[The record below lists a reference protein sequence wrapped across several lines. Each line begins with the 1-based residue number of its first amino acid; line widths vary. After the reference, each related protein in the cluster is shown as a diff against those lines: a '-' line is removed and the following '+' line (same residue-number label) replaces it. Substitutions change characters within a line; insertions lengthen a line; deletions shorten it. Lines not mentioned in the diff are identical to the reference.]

1 MDNQDLINR
10 AYNAFN
16 TRDIDGVLELMHSD
30 VQWPNGW
37 EGGYVHGHDEVRT
50 YWTRQW
56 QEIDPEVTPVSV
68 RSMPTGQIEVI
79 VHQLIHDKKGNIVT
93 DGLIKHVYTFDAG
106 KIKRMDI
113 Q

>member
-1 MDNQDLINR
+1 MDYQDLINR

-16 TRDIDGVLELMHSD
+16 TKDIDAVLALMHTD

-37 EGGYVHGHDEVRT
+37 EGGYVHGHDEVRA

-56 QEIDPEVTPVSV
+56 QEIDPTVTPLSI
-68 RSMPTGQIEVI
+68 RSMTGGQIDVL
-79 VHQLIHDKKGNIVT
+79 VHQLIHDKKGTILT
-93 DGLIKHVYTFDAG
+93 DGMVKHVYTIEEE

-113 Q
+113 E